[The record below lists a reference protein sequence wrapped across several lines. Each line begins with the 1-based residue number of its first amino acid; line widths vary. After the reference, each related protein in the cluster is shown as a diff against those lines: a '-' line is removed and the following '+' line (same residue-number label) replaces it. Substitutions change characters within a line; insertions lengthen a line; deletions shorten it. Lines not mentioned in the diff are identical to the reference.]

1 MLPSSVEVKRRAHRN
16 VHNPLYRRSWPL
28 APPHG
33 NRNPKVCMIIM
44 STIVLTWIFRFLFF
58 WCLLFLLLLCLLV
71 YIRDACELLFI
82 KTLSELIEVRLTLN
96 RCFMNEAVRCNDTEC
111 CSWYIHYIEYKINGH
126 FCIVLEYSTSY
137 IQMLLICEWGKL
149 ILILLEI
156 PVLLWSESK
165 WLGGIETDITNTR
178 IIQPGSEVIHV
189 FLGS

>member
-71 YIRDACELLFI
+71 CIRNACELLFI
-82 KTLSELIEVRLTLN
+82 KTLSELIEVHLTLN

-111 CSWYIHYIEYKINGH
+111 CSWYIRYKINGH

-137 IQMLLICEWGKL
+137 IQMLLICEWGNWFWYYWKFL
-149 ILILLEI
+149 CCFGLNRNDLE
-156 PVLLWSESK
+156 V
-165 WLGGIETDITNTR
+165 
-178 IIQPGSEVIHV
+178 
-189 FLGS
+189 